1 MSSGE
6 PEPAP
11 EPEPEPA
18 PELDRAA
25 RLRVRRTRTRKQAI
39 EWILLI
45 GGALLL
51 ALLIKTFLV
60 QAFYIPSDSMYP
72 TLKTNDRV
80 LVNKLS
86 YKLHDVHRRDIVVF
100 TKPENEVSDIK
111 DLVKRVIGLPN
122 ETIEA
127 HDNHIYVDG
136 RRLSEK
142 YLPRGTVTSDFEPVK
157 IPDGRIWVMGD
168 NRTRSEDSRV
178 FGPIRESSIV
188 GRVFVRIWPP
198 NRLRFW

>member
-1 MSSGE
+1 VSSGE

-11 EPEPEPA
+11 EPGPEPEPA
-18 PELDRAA
+18 LDRAT
-25 RLRVRRTRTRKQAI
+25 RLRARRARTRKQTI
-39 EWILLI
+39 EWVLLI

-60 QAFYIPSDSMYP
+60 QAFYIPSESMYP
-72 TLKTNDRV
+72 TLKTHDRV

-86 YKLHDVHRRDIVVF
+86 YKLHDVHRGDIVVF
-100 TKPENEVSDIK
+100 TKPEKEVSDIK
-111 DLVKRVIGLPN
+111 DLVKRVIGLSN

-127 HDNHIYVDG
+127 HDNHIYVNG

-198 NRLRFW
+198 NRLHFW